1 MPGGHPFQINCM
13 VLLETQNLTKNFG
26 GLKAVHRF
34 SIQVEEGKITA
45 LIGPNG
51 AGKTTV
57 FNLLTGFLTVTE
69 GEIRFRNK
77 VLNGLNPCR
86 IAQMKIARTF
96 QIIRIFP
103 KLRVIDNVILGCQNT
118 RGESVLGALLQTK
131 GVKKEEEQSREKAL
145 RLLDLVGLSEYRDQ
159 YAVNL
164 GYGQQKLVE
173 IARALA
179 TDAEL
184 LLLDEPMAG
193 LSTDMM
199 VVMMDLIRNLQRN
212 GKTIFFIEHNMQVVM
227 DISDWIY
234 VLSYGQE
241 IARGTPAEVQK
252 NDRVI
257 EAYLGRH

>member
-1 MPGGHPFQINCM
+1 M
-13 VLLETQNLTKNFG
+13 VLLETKNLTKNFG
-26 GLKAVHRF
+26 GLKAVNRF
-34 SIQVEEGKITA
+34 SLQVEEGRITA

-57 FNLLTGFLTVTE
+57 FNLLTGFLLPNE
-69 GEIRFRNK
+69 GEVRYRGTL
-77 VLNGLNPCR
+77 LNGLNPYR

-96 QIIRIFP
+96 QVIRIFP
-103 KLRVIDNVILGCQNT
+103 KMTILDNVLVGFRNSK
-118 RGESVLGALLQTK
+118 GESTWGALLRTR
-131 GVKKEEEQSREKAL
+131 GVKQEEEENREKAL
-145 RLLDLVGLSEYRDQ
+145 KLLELVGLSQYKDQ

-164 GYGQQKLVE
+164 GFGQQKLVE

-179 TDAEL
+179 TDPEL

-199 VVMMDLIRNLQRN
+199 VAMMDLIRSLQKA

-227 DISDWIY
+227 DISDWIF
-234 VLSYGQE
+234 VLSYGEE
-241 IARGTPAEVQK
+241 IARGTPAEIQR

-257 EAYLGRH
+257 EAYLGRPE

>member
-1 MPGGHPFQINCM
+1 MA
-13 VLLETQNLTKNFG
+13 LLETRNLTKNFG
-26 GLKAVHRF
+26 GLMAVHDF
-34 SIQVEEGKITA
+34 SLQVEEGKITS

-57 FNLLTGFLTVTE
+57 FNLLTGFLAPSE
-69 GEIRFRNK
+69 GEVRFRGR
-77 VLNGLNPCR
+77 LLTGFNPYR
-86 IAQMKIARTF
+86 IAQMRIARTF

-103 KLRVIDNVILGCQNT
+103 KLTVLDNVILGCQNT
-118 RGESVLGALLQTK
+118 KGESIWGALLRTK
-131 GVKKEEEQSREKAL
+131 GVKEEEERSREKAVK
-145 RLLDLVGLSEYRDQ
+145 LLELVGLSQYQDQ

-179 TDAEL
+179 TEAEL

-193 LSTDMM
+193 LSTDMTI
-199 VVMMDLIRNLQRN
+199 VMMDLIRNLQKR
-212 GKTIFFIEHNMQVVM
+212 GKTILFIEHNMKVVM
-227 DISDWIY
+227 DISDWIF
-234 VLSYGQE
+234 VLSYGEE

>member
-1 MPGGHPFQINCM
+1 MA
-13 VLLETQNLTKNFG
+13 LLETRNLTKNFG
-26 GLKAVHRF
+26 GLMAVHDF
-34 SIQVEEGKITA
+34 SLQVEEGKITS

-57 FNLLTGFLTVTE
+57 FNLLTGFLAPSE
-69 GEIRFRNK
+69 GEVRFRGR
-77 VLNGLNPCR
+77 LLTGFNPYR
-86 IAQMKIARTF
+86 IAQMRIARTF

-103 KLRVIDNVILGCQNT
+103 KLTVLGNVILGCQNT
-118 RGESVLGALLQTK
+118 KGESIWGALLRTK
-131 GVKKEEEQSREKAL
+131 GVKEEEERSREKAVK
-145 RLLDLVGLSEYRDQ
+145 LLELVGLSQYQDQ

-179 TDAEL
+179 TEAEL

-193 LSTDMM
+193 LSTDMTI
-199 VVMMDLIRNLQRN
+199 VMMDLIRNLQKR
-212 GKTIFFIEHNMQVVM
+212 GKTILFIEHNMKVVM
-227 DISDWIY
+227 DISDWIF
-234 VLSYGQE
+234 VLSYGEE

>member
-1 MPGGHPFQINCM
+1 M
-13 VLLETQNLTKNFG
+13 
-26 GLKAVHRF
+26 AVHDF
-34 SIQVEEGKITA
+34 SLQVEEGKITS

-57 FNLLTGFLTVTE
+57 FNLLTGFLAPSE
-69 GEIRFRNK
+69 GEVRFRGR
-77 VLNGLNPCR
+77 LLTGFNPYR
-86 IAQMKIARTF
+86 IAQMRIARTF

-103 KLRVIDNVILGCQNT
+103 KLTVLDNVILGCQNT
-118 RGESVLGALLQTK
+118 KGESIWGALLRTK
-131 GVKKEEEQSREKAL
+131 GVKEEEERSREKAVK
-145 RLLDLVGLSEYRDQ
+145 LLELVGLSQYQDQ

-179 TDAEL
+179 TEAEL

-193 LSTDMM
+193 LSTDMTI
-199 VVMMDLIRNLQRN
+199 VMMDLIRNLQKR
-212 GKTIFFIEHNMQVVM
+212 GKTILFIEHNMKVVM
-227 DISDWIY
+227 DISDWIF
-234 VLSYGQE
+234 VLSYGEE
-241 IARGTPAEVQK
+241 IAHGTPAEVQK

>member
-1 MPGGHPFQINCM
+1 MA
-13 VLLETQNLTKNFG
+13 LLETRNLTKNFG
-26 GLKAVHRF
+26 GLMAVHDF
-34 SIQVEEGKITA
+34 SLQVEEGKITS

-57 FNLLTGFLTVTE
+57 FNLLTGFLAPSE
-69 GEIRFRNK
+69 GEVRFRGR
-77 VLNGLNPCR
+77 LLTGFNPYR
-86 IAQMKIARTF
+86 IAQMRIARTF

-103 KLRVIDNVILGCQNT
+103 KLTVLDNVILGCQNT
-118 RGESVLGALLQTK
+118 KGESIWGALLRTK
-131 GVKKEEEQSREKAL
+131 GVKEEEERSREKAVK
-145 RLLDLVGLSEYRDQ
+145 LLELVGLSQYQDQ

-179 TDAEL
+179 TEAEL

-193 LSTDMM
+193 LSTDMTI
-199 VVMMDLIRNLQRN
+199 VMMDLIRNLQKR
-212 GKTIFFIEHNMQVVM
+212 GKTILFIEHNMKVVM
-227 DISDWIY
+227 DISDWIF
-234 VLSYGQE
+234 VLSYGEE
-241 IARGTPAEVQK
+241 IAHGTPAEVQK